1 MSGEAKKSRFNPWPI
16 GLVAWFVFFIGVIIW
31 FVIQSLGMNH
41 DLVVQEYYAE
51 GLHHEDRMIAL
62 SRTKAL
68 ENPPRIE
75 VDAEQHRLIVRTPE
89 IANGAVLTLY
99 RPSDAKMD
107 MKYALQDN
115 GVPSVLSTLD
125 LHPGKWQAKIKWSTN
140 GVDYYHQEDLFIR

>member
-1 MSGEAKKSRFNPWPI
+1 MSSGTSTSRFNPWPY
-16 GLVAWFVFFIGVIIW
+16 GLVAWFVFFIGIIIW

-41 DLVVQEYYAE
+41 DLVVQDYYAE

-62 SRTKAL
+62 ARTKAL
-68 ENPPRIE
+68 EDPPSIE
-75 VDAEQHRLIVRTPE
+75 VDWKEHRLIVRTPD

-99 RPSDAKMD
+99 RPSDARMD

-125 LHPGKWQAKIKWSTN
+125 LHPGKWQAKINWTVN
-140 GVDYYHQEDLFIR
+140 DVEYYHQEDLFIR